1 MSFTKKIMER
11 NKKGLVKD
19 ADEVYDNVYPTI
31 ISKISSKASVKRQK
45 VLKKFDDEDKKNEL
59 VCNFKSAYKT
69 INDIIKGD
77 MLSCFEDAI
86 SGKLESKAFTNIDKS
101 KCIYELLNSVNIYF
115 VNSEMCGDKD
125 KTSDER
131 VIPSDTVWSINL
143 DKKELHKDIENE
155 EFEKA
160 NIREKVEAI
169 RLGCYKRDTERY
181 FAGEGSK
188 SMNGSVI
195 SSFDDVNKHCSIFLW
210 IDHIYKTSNKYKD
223 NNISFEAL
231 LTFVLLHELM
241 HLMMDV
247 FDEHEFGIKDEGN
260 FKDLG
265 QLWQLYGYFREES
278 LANALALH
286 LCDSRGNKALA
297 YSILEHFVQ
306 NQTIP
311 YQTGLLYKDLFEK
324 AVKNWMKCKTG
335 KYLTKQLAKEWLLEI
350 TEEKPDPNNLRR
362 IEDEIEEIL
371 RDK

>member
-1 MSFTKKIMER
+1 MSFTKKIAR
-11 NKKGLVKD
+11 KKTG
-19 ADEVYDNVYPTI
+19 EI
-31 ISKISSKASVKRQK
+31 I
-45 VLKKFDDEDKKNEL
+45 D
-59 VCNFKSAYKT
+59 
-69 INDIIKGD
+69 
-77 MLSCFEDAI
+77 
-86 SGKLESKAFTNIDKS
+86 ESKPTLCAPIRISDINYNNINISNQEAVSRLSDIKDLLPVIESAFKTTYSIIQGDVLAKFEETIQLNLKRRGFDIKS
-101 KCIYELLNSVNIYF
+101 GATCIYQLLNSVNIYL
-115 VNSEMCGDKD
+115 VTHTLCGD

-131 VIPSDTVWSINL
+131 EIPSDKVRSINL
-143 DKKELHKDIENE
+143 DKKELHNKIENE
-155 EFEKA
+155 EFDKA
-160 NIREKVEAI
+160 NERGEVEAVL
-169 RLGCYKRDTERY
+169 LGCYKRDTERY
-181 FAGEGSK
+181 FAGEGLK

-195 SSFDDVNKHCSIFLW
+195 SSFDDVSKHCSIFLW
-210 IDHIYKTSNKYKD
+210 IDHIHDASN
-223 NNISFEAL
+223 NHVSFEAL

-247 FDEHEFGIKDEGN
+247 FDEKEFGIDGEGN

-265 QLWQLYGYFREES
+265 QLYGYFREES

-286 LCDSRGNKALA
+286 LCDSTGNEALA

-350 TEEKPDPNNLRR
+350 TEEKSDPNNLRR

>member
-1 MSFTKKIMER
+1 MSFVKKTAGTKTD
-11 NKKGLVKD
+11 G
-19 ADEVYDNVYPTI
+19 
-31 ISKISSKASVKRQK
+31 
-45 VLKKFDDEDKKNEL
+45 
-59 VCNFKSAYKT
+59 
-69 INDIIKGD
+69 IK
-77 MLSCFEDAI
+77 
-86 SGKLESKAFTNIDKS
+86 DKS
-101 KCIYELLNSVNIYF
+101 KPTLCAPIRISDINYNNINISNQEAVSRLSDIKDLLPVIESAFKTTDSIIQGDALAKFEETIQLNLERRGFDINSGATCIYQLLNSVNIYL
-115 VNSEMCGDKD
+115 VTHTLCGD

-131 VIPSDTVWSINL
+131 EIPSDKVRSINL
-143 DKKELHKDIENE
+143 DKKELHNKIENE
-155 EFEKA
+155 EFDKA
-160 NIREKVEAI
+160 NERGEVEAVL
-169 RLGCYKRDTERY
+169 LGCYKRDTERY
-181 FAGEGSK
+181 FAGEGLK

-195 SSFDDVNKHCSIFLW
+195 SSFDDVSKHCSIFLW
-210 IDHIYKTSNKYKD
+210 IDHIHDASN
-223 NNISFEAL
+223 NHVSFEAL

-247 FDEHEFGIKDEGN
+247 FDEKEFGIDGEGN

-265 QLWQLYGYFREES
+265 QLYGYFREES

-286 LCDSRGNKALA
+286 LCASTGKLNLVC
-297 YSILEHFVQ
+297 SILGHFVQ

>member
-1 MSFTKKIMER
+1 MSFVKKTAGTKT
-11 NKKGLVKD
+11 GG
-19 ADEVYDNVYPTI
+19 
-31 ISKISSKASVKRQK
+31 
-45 VLKKFDDEDKKNEL
+45 
-59 VCNFKSAYKT
+59 
-69 INDIIKGD
+69 IK
-77 MLSCFEDAI
+77 
-86 SGKLESKAFTNIDKS
+86 DKS
-101 KCIYELLNSVNIYF
+101 KPTLCAPIRVSDINYNNINISNQEAVSRLSDIKDLLPVIESAFKTTDSIIQGDVLAKFEETIQLNLKRRGFDIKSGATCIYQLLNSVNIYL
-115 VNSEMCGDKD
+115 VTHTLCGD

-131 VIPSDTVWSINL
+131 EIPSDKVRSINL
-143 DKKELHKDIENE
+143 DKKELHNKIENE
-155 EFEKA
+155 EFDKA
-160 NIREKVEAI
+160 NERGEVEAVL
-169 RLGCYKRDTERY
+169 LGCYKRDTERY
-181 FAGEGSK
+181 FAGEGIK
-188 SMNGSVI
+188 SVNGSVI

-210 IDHIYKTSNKYKD
+210 IDHIHDASN
-223 NNISFEAL
+223 NHVSFEAL

-247 FDEHEFGIKDEGN
+247 FDDNEFGIKDEGN

-265 QLWQLYGYFREES
+265 QLYGYFREES

-286 LCDSRGNKALA
+286 LCDSTGNEALA

>member
-1 MSFTKKIMER
+1 MSFTKKIKE
-11 NKKGLVKD
+11 KTIKD
-19 ADEVYDNVYPTI
+19 LINIADEVFDNVYPTI
-31 ISKISSKASVKRQK
+31 ISEISSKASVERQK
-45 VLKKFDDEDKKNEL
+45 VLKKFDDKDM

-77 MLSCFEDAI
+77 ILSCFEDAI

-101 KCIYELLNSVNIYF
+101 QCIYELLNSVNIYF
-115 VNSEMCGDKD
+115 VNSEMCGG
-125 KTSDER
+125 KTFDER

-143 DKKELHKDIENE
+143 DKKELHNKIENE

-160 NIREKVEAI
+160 NIREKVEAVL
-169 RLGCYKRDTERY
+169 LGCYKRDTERY

-195 SSFDDVNKHCSIFLW
+195 RSFGDVSKHCSIFLW
-210 IDHIYKTSNKYKD
+210 IDHIYETSNKYKD

>member
-1 MSFTKKIMER
+1 MFIVAIRKKS
-11 NKKGLVKD
+11 GKD
-19 ADEVYDNVYPTI
+19 LINRADEVYDNVYPTI

-101 KCIYELLNSVNIYF
+101 QYIYELLNSVNIYF
-115 VNSEMCGDKD
+115 VNSEMCGDK
-125 KTSDER
+125 TFDER
-131 VIPSDTVWSINL
+131 VIPSDTVCSIKL
-143 DKKELHKDIENE
+143 DKKELHNKIENK
-155 EFEKA
+155 EFEEA
-160 NIREKVEAI
+160 NKREKIEDVL
-169 RLGCYKRDTERY
+169 LGCYKRDTERY

-195 SSFDDVNKHCSIFLW
+195 RSFGDVSKHCSIFLW
-210 IDHIYKTSNKYKD
+210 IDHIYETSNKYKD

-265 QLWQLYGYFREES
+265 QLYGYFREES

>member
-1 MSFTKKIMER
+1 MWFTKKIKE
-11 NKKGLVKD
+11 KTIKD
-19 ADEVYDNVYPTI
+19 LINIADEVFDNVYPTI
-31 ISKISSKASVKRQK
+31 ISEISSKASVERQK
-45 VLKKFDDEDKKNEL
+45 VLKKFDDKDM

-77 MLSCFEDAI
+77 ILSCFEDAI

-101 KCIYELLNSVNIYF
+101 QCIYELLNSVNIYF
-115 VNSEMCGDKD
+115 VNSEMCGG
-125 KTSDER
+125 KTFDER

-143 DKKELHKDIENE
+143 DKKELHNKIENE

-160 NIREKVEAI
+160 NIREKVEAVL
-169 RLGCYKRDTERY
+169 LGCYKRDTERY

-210 IDHIYKTSNKYKD
+210 IDHIYKTSNKYKN

-265 QLWQLYGYFREES
+265 QLYGYFREES

-286 LCDSRGNKALA
+286 LCDSTGNEALA

>member
-11 NKKGLVKD
+11 TKKGLVKG
-19 ADEVYDNVYPTI
+19 ADEVFDNVYPTI
-31 ISKISSKASVKRQK
+31 ISKISSNVSVEKQE
-45 VLKKFDDEDKKNEL
+45 VLEKFDDKDKKNKL
-59 VCNFKSAYKT
+59 VCNFISAYKT
-69 INDIIKGD
+69 INDIIKGKI
-77 MLSCFEDAI
+77 LSCFEDAI

-101 KCIYELLNSVNIYF
+101 QCIYELLNSVNIYF
-115 VNSEMCGDKD
+115 VNSEMCGGKTFDKR
-125 KTSDER
+125 E
-131 VIPSDTVWSINL
+131 IPSDIVWSINL
-143 DKKELHKDIENE
+143 DKKELHNKIENE
-155 EFEKA
+155 EFDKA
-160 NIREKVEAI
+160 NERGEVEAVL
-169 RLGCYKRDTERY
+169 LGCYKRDTERY
-181 FAGEGSK
+181 FAGEGLK

-195 SSFDDVNKHCSIFLW
+195 NSFDDVSKHCSIFLW
-210 IDHIYKTSNKYKD
+210 IDHIYETSNKYKD

-247 FDEHEFGIKDEGN
+247 FDEKEFGIDGEGN

-265 QLWQLYGYFREES
+265 QLYGYFREES

-286 LCDSRGNKALA
+286 LCDSTGNEALA

-311 YQTGLLYKDLFEK
+311 YQTGCLYIEKDILEK

-350 TEEKPDPNNLRR
+350 TEEKSDPNNLRR

-371 RDK
+371 PDK

>member
-1 MSFTKKIMER
+1 MSFVKKTA
-11 NKKGLVKD
+11 G
-19 ADEVYDNVYPTI
+19 
-31 ISKISSKASVKRQK
+31 
-45 VLKKFDDEDKKNEL
+45 KN
-59 VCNFKSAYKT
+59 T
-69 INDIIKGD
+69 GGI
-77 MLSCFEDAI
+77 
-86 SGKLESKAFTNIDKS
+86 IDKS
-101 KCIYELLNSVNIYF
+101 KPTLCAPIRISDINYNNINISNQEAVSRLSDIKDLLPVIESAFKTTDPIIQGDVLAKFEETIQLNLKRRGFDIKSGATCIYQLLNSVNIYL
-115 VNSEMCGDKD
+115 VTHTLCGD

-131 VIPSDTVWSINL
+131 EIPSDKVRSINL
-143 DKKELHKDIENE
+143 DKKELHNKIENE
-155 EFEKA
+155 EFDKA
-160 NIREKVEAI
+160 NEREKVEAVL
-169 RLGCYKRDTERY
+169 LGCYKRDTERY

-195 SSFDDVNKHCSIFLW
+195 RSFGDVSKHCSIFLW
-210 IDHIYKTSNKYKD
+210 IDHIYETSNKYKD

-247 FDEHEFGIKDEGN
+247 FDENEFGIIGEGN
-260 FKDLG
+260 LKDLG
-265 QLWQLYGYFREES
+265 QLYGYFREES

-286 LCDSRGNKALA
+286 LCDSKGNKALA

>member
-1 MSFTKKIMER
+1 MSFTKKIKE
-11 NKKGLVKD
+11 KTIKD
-19 ADEVYDNVYPTI
+19 LINIADEVFDNVYPTI

-101 KCIYELLNSVNIYF
+101 QYIYELLNSVNIYF
-115 VNSEMCGDKD
+115 VNSEMCGDK
-125 KTSDER
+125 TFDER

-160 NIREKVEAI
+160 NIREKVEAVL
-169 RLGCYKRDTERY
+169 LGCYKRDTERY

-195 SSFDDVNKHCSIFLW
+195 RSFGDVSKHCSIFLW
-210 IDHIYKTSNKYKD
+210 IDHIYETSNKYKD

-286 LCDSRGNKALA
+286 LCDSRRNKALA

-335 KYLTKQLAKEWLLEI
+335 KYLTKQLAKEWFLEI

>member
-1 MSFTKKIMER
+1 MSFVKKTA
-11 NKKGLVKD
+11 G
-19 ADEVYDNVYPTI
+19 
-31 ISKISSKASVKRQK
+31 
-45 VLKKFDDEDKKNEL
+45 KN
-59 VCNFKSAYKT
+59 T
-69 INDIIKGD
+69 GGI
-77 MLSCFEDAI
+77 
-86 SGKLESKAFTNIDKS
+86 IDKS
-101 KCIYELLNSVNIYF
+101 KPTLCAPIRISDINYNNINISNQEAVSRLSDIKDLLPVIESAFKTTDPIIQGDVLAKFEETIQLNLKRRGFDIKSGATCIYQLLNSVNIYL
-115 VNSEMCGDKD
+115 VTHTLCGD

-131 VIPSDTVWSINL
+131 EIPSDKVRSINL
-143 DKKELHKDIENE
+143 DKKELHNKIENE
-155 EFEKA
+155 EFDKA
-160 NIREKVEAI
+160 NEREEVEAVL
-169 RLGCYKRDTERY
+169 LGCYKRDTERY
-181 FAGEGSK
+181 FAGEGLK

-195 SSFDDVNKHCSIFLW
+195 SSFDDVSKHCSIFLW
-210 IDHIYKTSNKYKD
+210 IDHIHDASN
-223 NNISFEAL
+223 NHVSFEAL

-247 FDEHEFGIKDEGN
+247 FDDNEFGIKDEGN

-265 QLWQLYGYFREES
+265 QLYGYFREES

-286 LCDSRGNKALA
+286 LCDSTRNKALA

>member
-1 MSFTKKIMER
+1 MSFTKKIAR
-11 NKKGLVKD
+11 KKTG
-19 ADEVYDNVYPTI
+19 EI
-31 ISKISSKASVKRQK
+31 I
-45 VLKKFDDEDKKNEL
+45 D
-59 VCNFKSAYKT
+59 
-69 INDIIKGD
+69 
-77 MLSCFEDAI
+77 
-86 SGKLESKAFTNIDKS
+86 ESKPTLCAPIRISDINYNNINISNQEAVSRLSDIKDLLPVIESAFKTTYSIIQGDVLAKFEETIQLNLKRRGFDIES
-101 KCIYELLNSVNIYF
+101 GATCIYQLLNSVNIYL
-115 VNSEMCGDKD
+115 VTHTLCGD

-131 VIPSDTVWSINL
+131 EIPSDKVRSINL
-143 DKKELHKDIENE
+143 DKKELHNKIENE
-155 EFEKA
+155 EFDKA
-160 NIREKVEAI
+160 NEREEVEAVL
-169 RLGCYKRDTERY
+169 LGCYKRDTERY
-181 FAGEGSK
+181 FAGEGIK
-188 SMNGSVI
+188 SVNGSVI

-210 IDHIYKTSNKYKD
+210 IDHIHDASN
-223 NNISFEAL
+223 NHVSFEAL

-247 FDEHEFGIKDEGN
+247 FDDNEFGIIGEGN
-260 FKDLG
+260 LKDLG
-265 QLWQLYGYFREES
+265 QLYGYFREES

-286 LCDSRGNKALA
+286 LCDSKGNKALA

>member
-1 MSFTKKIMER
+1 MSFVKIIAGKKP
-11 NKKGLVKD
+11 G
-19 ADEVYDNVYPTI
+19 
-31 ISKISSKASVKRQK
+31 
-45 VLKKFDDEDKKNEL
+45 
-59 VCNFKSAYKT
+59 
-69 INDIIKGD
+69 DI
-77 MLSCFEDAI
+77 
-86 SGKLESKAFTNIDKS
+86 IDKS
-101 KCIYELLNSVNIYF
+101 KPTLCAPIRISDINYNNINISNQEAVSRLSDIKDLLPVIESAFKTTDSIIQGDVLAKFEETIQLNLERRGFDINSGATCIYQLLNSVNIYL
-115 VNSEMCGDKD
+115 VTHTLCGD

-131 VIPSDTVWSINL
+131 EIPSDKVRSINL
-143 DKKELHKDIENE
+143 DKKELHNKIENE
-155 EFEKA
+155 EFDKA
-160 NIREKVEAI
+160 NEREEVEAVL
-169 RLGCYKRDTERY
+169 LGCYKRDTERY

-195 SSFDDVNKHCSIFLW
+195 RSFGDVSKHCSIFLW
-210 IDHIYKTSNKYKD
+210 IDHIHDASN
-223 NNISFEAL
+223 NHVSFEAL

-265 QLWQLYGYFREES
+265 QLYGYFREES

-286 LCDSRGNKALA
+286 LCDSKVNKALA